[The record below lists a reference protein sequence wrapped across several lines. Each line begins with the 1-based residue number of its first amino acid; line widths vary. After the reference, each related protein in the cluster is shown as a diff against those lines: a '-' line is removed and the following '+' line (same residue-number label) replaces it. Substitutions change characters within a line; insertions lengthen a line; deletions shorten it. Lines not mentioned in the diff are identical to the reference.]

1 MTLCGTPEY
10 LAPELVT
17 QAGHTRAVDWWAL
30 GVLLFELVAGRPP
43 FDCGHA
49 GDRVAMFRAIRGGKY
64 ACPAHF
70 SPELRDLVKRL
81 LAVSPAAR
89 LGGGKDGA
97 AGVKA
102 HPWFARLDWDALAA
116 RALPAPHVPAVGG
129 PDDTSYFAAE
139 EEEEGGGQ
147 EGEEGGED
155 GEGGGGE
162 GGGGGRERY
171 VSTGTF
177 EDF

>member
-17 QAGHTRAVDWWAL
+17 QAGHTKAVDWWAL
-30 GVLLFELVAGRPP
+30 GVLVFELCAGRPP
-43 FDCGHA
+43 FDGGA
-49 GDRVAMFRAIRGGKY
+49 SGDRVAMFRAIRAGKY
-64 ACPAHF
+64 AFPPHF
-70 SPELRDLVKRL
+70 SADLRDLVKRL

-89 LGGGKDGA
+89 LGSGKEGA
-97 AGVKA
+97 GCVKA
-102 HPWFARLDWDALAA
+102 HPWFARLDWAALEA
-116 RALPAPHVPAVGG
+116 RSLPAPHVPAVAS

-139 EEEEGGGQ
+139 EEGV
-147 EGEEGGED
+147 EEGGEG
-155 GEGGGGE
+155 GEDGE

-171 VSTGTF
+171 VSKGAF